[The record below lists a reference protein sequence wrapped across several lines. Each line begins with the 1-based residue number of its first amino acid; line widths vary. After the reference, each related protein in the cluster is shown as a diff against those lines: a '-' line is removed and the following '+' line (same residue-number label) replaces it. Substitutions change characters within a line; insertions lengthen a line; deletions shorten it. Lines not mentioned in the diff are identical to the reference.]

1 LKTFYSGSTGWRDN
15 QEPDGTVIWTSPTGH
30 TYATKPSGTLFF
42 PALATPTGALI
53 LPTSTP
59 SSTANRGLMMPVR
72 RQTRAADR
80 AARNNWERGINEARI
95 AAEAAR
101 AAARIAACNDPPPF

>member
-1 LKTFYSGSTGWRDN
+1 VLF
-15 QEPDGTVIWTSPTGH
+15 PVLAVPTG
-30 TYATKPSGTLFF
+30 TLV
-42 PALATPTGALI
+42 
-53 LPTSTP
+53 LPTWTP
-59 SSTANRGLMMPVR
+59 STTTNRGLMMPVR

-101 AAARIAACNDPPPF
+101 IAACNDPPPF